1 MIAAPERAPALS
13 ATLLSWVCSAAVL
26 LPPAL
31 PGGRAPDHGPPT
43 ADRAAASAPLSA
55 HDPRPAARASFSW
68 EELLRDHLA
77 RYPLAQAEDVYK
89 FTHQSVFGPAHAI
102 PSAAEAR
109 RYLDDELASLAP
121 GPPDEPPADRLG
133 DDPPLVRL
141 NLRPYVAAGG
151 DIGALVDAFA
161 ATANLVHGDPAAM
174 AHRLDEAVAVLRAL
188 NRAGDAMA
196 LGALAAAQAPKGFQA
211 LHHSTAYRAAYAPAY
226 RVVSSTLLAREDA
239 PTSPTR

>member
-1 MIAAPERAPALS
+1 M
-13 ATLLSWVCSAAVL
+13 
-26 LPPAL
+26 
-31 PGGRAPDHGPPT
+31 
-43 ADRAAASAPLSA
+43 
-55 HDPRPAARASFSW
+55 
-68 EELLRDHLA
+68 
-77 RYPLAQAEDVYK
+77 YK

-211 LHHSTAYRAAYAPAY
+211 LHHSAAYRAAYAPAY